1 MAPALSKGLSQDFAQ
16 KSAFDIL
23 QSLKRKEFQE
33 TTCTICLGHLGG
45 NSDISS
51 EEMNEPVVS
60 MISCGHFF
68 CTKCLDDH
76 IHSEISKNKQ
86 LTCPICRG
94 KFNKTSDVSLID
106 HNLSD
111 DEENERRREEAK
123 AKVLTASDMLASSE
137 GVALDGELWNALY
150 LAIPLP
156 THVSHDP
163 HHLHT
168 ALPRDFLA
176 HVRAATAMTAGASR
190 TDKPFSWSEQTST
203 TAGLSS
209 KIQQLL
215 HDLPMGE
222 HAVVFSTTKDNVI
235 HLETVLK
242 AKLGDDEVFSL
253 YTGQDTKATE
263 KAVSTWS
270 SRTTNV
276 SRRGPTLIVQAGAAA
291 SGLTLTTASKLFI
304 MEPFNRQEEEQQA
317 YARLHRYGQK
327 NDVHVKI
334 YYAPVSVESRLLVW
348 RRRSAEKISSES
360 NGDDAQFVYNN
371 SLFENDLL
379 EDDEGA
385 DEESLKSADGDD
397 GSSVDKE
404 VGGSDEDDMRTQFLL
419 GLVDEEGMRVVS
431 NTSRDDE
438 EETDYDDAQHPEI
451 SVSGDFILE

>member
-1 MAPALSKGLSQDFAQ
+1 
-16 KSAFDIL
+16 
-23 QSLKRKEFQE
+23 
-33 TTCTICLGHLGG
+33 
-45 NSDISS
+45 
-51 EEMNEPVVS
+51 
-60 MISCGHFF
+60 
-68 CTKCLDDH
+68 
-76 IHSEISKNKQ
+76 
-86 LTCPICRG
+86 
-94 KFNKTSDVSLID
+94 
-106 HNLSD
+106 
-111 DEENERRREEAK
+111 
-123 AKVLTASDMLASSE
+123 
-137 GVALDGELWNALY
+137 
-150 LAIPLP
+150 
-156 THVSHDP
+156 
-163 HHLHT
+163 
-168 ALPRDFLA
+168 
-176 HVRAATAMTAGASR
+176 
-190 TDKPFSWSEQTST
+190 
-203 TAGLSS
+203 
-209 KIQQLL
+209 
-215 HDLPMGE
+215 
-222 HAVVFSTTKDNVI
+222 VVFSTTKDNVI